1 VEASAQR
8 KVPGGKLVRVRLQH
22 DGTSITSAE
31 VSGDFF
37 VHPEESI
44 SVIESALVGLPVRTS
59 EGELGSIIG
68 RLCIERN
75 IIVLGFSPTD
85 LAELVKRAL
94 A

>member
-1 VEASAQR
+1 VEVSAQR
-8 KVPGGKLVRVRLQH
+8 KALGGKLVRVRLQH
-22 DGTSITSAE
+22 DGKETFAAE

-37 VHPEESI
+37 VFPEESI

-68 RLCIERN
+68 RLLIERN